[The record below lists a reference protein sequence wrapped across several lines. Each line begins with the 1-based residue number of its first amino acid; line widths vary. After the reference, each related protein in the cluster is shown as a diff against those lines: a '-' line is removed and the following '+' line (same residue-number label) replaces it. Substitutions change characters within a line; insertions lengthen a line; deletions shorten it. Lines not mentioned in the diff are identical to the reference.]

1 MIATRLLYGANKSV
15 PVLSLGTTQL
25 GRGQMWQLGDR
36 RKNGPWRPTFDRE
49 NMRAVV
55 QQAHQAG
62 VCFFDTG
69 NQIYGIAEEVLAQWI
84 KTLPPNQRGEV
95 MVATKVGYTYQ
106 TLPDGGTRE
115 AKSDF
120 KPETLKRLFYGAG
133 GSWPFF
139 EPEPID
145 VLQLHSV
152 PLDAVNDEEVT
163 DFCQEMKERGQVRL
177 IGATLACNRE
187 VSQVAE

>member
-120 KPETLKRLFYGAG
+120 KPETLKRKF
-133 GSWPFF
+133 
-139 EPEPID
+139 
-145 VLQLHSV
+145 
-152 PLDAVNDEEVT
+152 
-163 DFCQEMKERGQVRL
+163 
-177 IGATLACNRE
+177 
-187 VSQVAE
+187 